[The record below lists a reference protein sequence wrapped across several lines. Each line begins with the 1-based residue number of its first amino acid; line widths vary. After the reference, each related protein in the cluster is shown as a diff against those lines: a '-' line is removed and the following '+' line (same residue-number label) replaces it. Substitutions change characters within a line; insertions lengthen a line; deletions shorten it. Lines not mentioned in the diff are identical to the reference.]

1 MGLKPKLYW
10 GGKRAGAGRPRV
22 KSQRVRIWATVNP
35 STHRALSQAA
45 FNLNSPI
52 GTVID
57 LWSDSL

>member
-1 MGLKPKLYW
+1 MGVKHKFYW

-22 KSQRVRIWATVNP
+22 KGQRVRIWATVNP
-35 STHRALSQAA
+35 STHRALLQAA
-45 FNLNSPI
+45 FDLNSPI